1 MGIILEKNVV
11 GKIIDKNKIQ
21 GVSKRLLKVWVS
33 ITSIFY
39 GAEDIKFCTNKLQN
53 YTI

>member
-1 MGIILEKNVV
+1 MTNDHVE
-11 GKIIDKNKIQ
+11 IQ
-21 GVSKRLLKVWVS
+21 GVSKRLLKVRVS

-39 GAEDIKFCTNKLQN
+39 EAEDLKFCTNKLQD